1 MSDSYQFRGGTFD
14 PVDQIDVLPEQE
26 RVNQQIERSENEY
39 FEALRENDRRRV
51 ANSKQL
57 FSSLSGLSKS
67 VKGFADEV
75 AKKNR
80 EEDEARG
87 AMLALTSDYNYEDI
101 QALLNEENNLRNQ
114 DINLAK
120 TANEVEQETGRYVLG
135 QEIQGLSGW
144 AQYSFVKNVLQR
156 EAKDYQTY
164 KRTARA
170 NTTVVADRNGVDVVV
185 GYGEGAEPPQNEA
198 EADAIDAKVKFE
210 FVKRFAGVNPV
221 LLQATVKKTI
231 DEVDEADRL
240 ERANDFDTKAKAAD
254 EADQRGQLITA
265 IQSSPV
271 AGRDTV
277 THWVEKNKFKYGGDA
292 RLARTALKD
301 ILVESV
307 KSGELSLTEALAA
320 VQEKMPN
327 RGTKDGVEMSHWKEW
342 RNIETELMEAN
353 SEWRKQSE
361 DFKEDAMLADIELF
375 KTAENPTVQTTAEFV
390 KYLRREYP
398 GMPIP
403 EEGRQL
409 IYGYKDDTLMTNK
422 FEMIMDKNG
431 GYVTESDLEGASP
444 ALKNK
449 MRRENKVQ
457 ADSQSKIVSVG
468 EKGTGESKFVKNRAA
483 EALELNIGVG
493 ETTSLAF
500 DTLLENLETEYV
512 IAYNRSLALEKDPAK
527 AREMARDAVTR
538 LSMNQKWIGKNSQR
552 VYTSVDQARVNE
564 LNAAQRKI
572 KPTSGNWRTEVMP
585 STPEARE
592 ELKAWA
598 ASGGVGPVP
607 SFYSGVAFPNGIHP
621 KAYASAQAGLLGYKG
636 PKVDDKP
643 EKLSPTLRAL
653 LFKNPTSKSHEIAKK
668 ELENEEINDKN
679 KNEYGLMPL
688 WKKKQNQRLG
698 L

>member
-1 MSDSYQFRGGTFD
+1 MTDSYSFQGGTFD
-14 PVDQIDVLPEQE
+14 PVEQIDVMPEQQ
-26 RVNQQIERSENEY
+26 RVNAQIERSENEY

-51 ANSKQL
+51 QNTKTL
-57 FSSLSGLSKS
+57 FDSLSGLSKS
-67 VKGFADEV
+67 VKGFADEQ

-101 QALLNEENNLRNQ
+101 QALINEENNLREQ
-114 DINLAK
+114 DITLSK
-120 TANEVEQETGRYVLG
+120 TATEIEQETGRYVLG

-144 AQYSFVKNVLQR
+144 AQYSFVKNVLQK

-170 NTTVVADRNGVDVVV
+170 NTQVVVDRNGVDVLV

-221 LLQATVKKTI
+221 LLQATVKQTM
-231 DEVDEADRL
+231 DQVDET
-240 ERANDFDTKAKAAD
+240 ERAQRAQEFDTQAKAAD
-254 EADQRGQLITA
+254 EADERGRIITS
-265 IQSSPV
+265 IQASPT

-292 RLARTALKD
+292 RLARTGLKD

-307 KSGELSLTEALAA
+307 KKGELSLTEALAA

-327 RGTKDGVEMSHWKEW
+327 RGTKDGVEMTHWKEW
-342 RNIETELMEAN
+342 RTIETDLMEAN
-353 SEWRKQSE
+353 SEWMEQSE
-361 DFKEDAMLADIELF
+361 DFKEDAMLADIEQF
-375 KTAENPTVQTTAEFV
+375 KTSENPTTATTAAFV
-390 KYLRREYP
+390 KYLRKEYP

-431 GYVTESDLEGASP
+431 GYVTEADMEGASP

-449 MRRENKVQ
+449 MRRESKVQ
-457 ADSQSKIVSVG
+457 ANSQSKISSVG
-468 EKGTGESKFVKNRAA
+468 ELGTGETKYVKNRAA
-483 EALELNIGVG
+483 EALELKLGVG

-500 DTLLENLETEYV
+500 DTLLENMNEMYR
-512 IAYNRSLALEKDPAK
+512 IAYNDSLALEQNPSKAK
-527 AREMARDAVTR
+527 QMARDAVIR
-538 LSMNQKWIGKNSQR
+538 ISQDQNKIEKLSQR
-552 VYTSVDQARVNE
+552 EYTSIDQERVNQ

-572 KPTSGNWRTEVMP
+572 KPTSGNWRTEIMP
-585 STPEARE
+585 STKEAKQ
-592 ELKAWA
+592 ELKTWA

-607 SFYSGVAFPNGIHP
+607 TFYSGVAFPNGIHP
-621 KAYASAQAGLLGYKG
+621 KAYASAQASLLGYEG
-636 PKVDDKP
+636 PKVEDKP
-643 EKLSPTLRAL
+643 EKLSPAIRAM

-668 ELENEEINDKN
+668 ELENEEINKKN

>member
-1 MSDSYQFRGGTFD
+1 MTDSYSFQGGTFD
-14 PVDQIDVLPEQE
+14 PVEQVDVLPEQE

-75 AKKNR
+75 AKKDR
-80 EEDEARG
+80 EEAEARG

-101 QALLNEENNLRNQ
+101 QTLLNEENNLRNQ

-120 TANEVEQETGRYVLG
+120 TANEVEQETGRYVLS
-135 QEIQGLSGW
+135 QEIQSLSGW

-231 DEVDEADRL
+231 DEVDEADRQ

-254 EADQRGQLITA
+254 EADQRGQLITS
-265 IQSSPV
+265 IQASPV

-468 EKGTGESKFVKNRAA
+468 EKGSGESKFVKNRAA